1 MRFTITP
8 VLFNV
13 GVNEMATI
21 AEKLG
26 NTGPQNKNNSDN
38 FRKEAIFHLLSIT
51 LPIFYEK
58 DLSHF
63 GRYSYLSHQNTF
75 CP

>member
-38 FRKEAIFHLLSIT
+38 FRKETIFTQS
-51 LPIFYEK
+51 FYPSNV
-58 DLSHF
+58 L
-63 GRYSYLSHQNTF
+63 
-75 CP
+75 

>member
-13 GVNEMATI
+13 GINEKASI

-26 NTGPQNKNNSDN
+26 QTGPQEKNNSDN
-38 FRKEAIFHLLSIT
+38 FRK
-51 LPIFYEK
+51 
-58 DLSHF
+58 
-63 GRYSYLSHQNTF
+63 
-75 CP
+75 

>member
-38 FRKEAIFHLLSIT
+38 FRKEAIFLLT
-51 LPIFYEK
+51 LYYP
-58 DLSHF
+58 SHI
-63 GRYSYLSHQNTF
+63 L
-75 CP
+75 

>member
-13 GVNEMATI
+13 GINEKATI

-26 NTGPQNKNNSDN
+26 HTAPQDRNNSDN
-38 FRKEAIFHLLSIT
+38 FRKLLRMIFIFLLLTGNSAY
-51 LPIFYEK
+51 LC
-58 DLSHF
+58 
-63 GRYSYLSHQNTF
+63 RYSMNF
-75 CP
+75 IIIIFA